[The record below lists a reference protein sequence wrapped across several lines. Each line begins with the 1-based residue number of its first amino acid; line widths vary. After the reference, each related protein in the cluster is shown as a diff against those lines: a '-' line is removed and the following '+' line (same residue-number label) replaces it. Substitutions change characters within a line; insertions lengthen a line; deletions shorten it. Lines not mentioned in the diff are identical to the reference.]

1 MFAIISRTCCFM
13 SIIVPSSIFVTNTGP
28 HLLCSVRKNAA
39 ACSDLGIPRLLPIW
53 AVPWDASDLS
63 LLCDGDFH
71 PQTFIESVVAL
82 QTKTI
87 DMIRSFQDSEIGKW
101 DFSMLYL
108 LYKKLEAMS
117 ITTDTTE
124 CVQPYLYLLNEMQ
137 SR

>member
-1 MFAIISRTCCFM
+1 
-13 SIIVPSSIFVTNTGP
+13 
-28 HLLCSVRKNAA
+28 
-39 ACSDLGIPRLLPIW
+39 
-53 AVPWDASDLS
+53 
-63 LLCDGDFH
+63 
-71 PQTFIESVVAL
+71 
-82 QTKTI
+82 
-87 DMIRSFQDSEIGKW
+87 MIRSFQDSEIGKW